1 MWQWASQA
9 CGGIP
14 NRGVLVFGSGASHV
28 VTGSQHRIVAEM
40 PSNPDALEART
51 MRRVTL
57 RIVPFLMVCY
67 FISFLDRVNLGFAA
81 LQMVEDLH
89 FSATVFGFGA
99 GIFFVSYFLF
109 EVPSNLLLEKFGA
122 RRWIARIMIT
132 WGVLAGAMALV
143 TGPRSLY
150 LVRFL
155 LGAAE
160 AGFFPGVIL
169 YLTYWFP
176 SDVPCPDRRAVHGGD
191 SGLELLGSP
200 ISAALLGTDGWL
212 GLRGW
217 QWMFIL
223 EAVPAVLFGLACLAV
238 LSDRP
243 ADAHWLD
250 ADERRWLLAKLQAQ
264 AGQQR
269 PVGQLTLRQVLR
281 NKHVLVLSVVLAGS
295 TAVSSGLQLWQPQI
309 IKSYGLTNM
318 QTGLLNAIPFALAS
332 VIMIWWGSRSD
343 RTGERIWHA
352 SVPLMLTAVSL
363 ASALLFTSL
372 FSIIVILCLAVIGIY
387 AGKGP
392 VWAVST
398 EWLSAGTAAA
408 GLAQINA
415 ISNLAGFGTTYVMG
429 YIKDATGNFSL
440 ALVPLVALAATGAW
454 AIVWIGD
461 EQTPVALREDKAAAR
476 RGSACHSILKTSR
489 WPVAIAVPLLADDQ
503 TLVRPLTK
511 CQMREIAATI
521 NSA

>member
-1 MWQWASQA
+1 MATIERSDD
-9 CGGIP
+9 
-14 NRGVLVFGSGASHV
+14 RTV
-28 VTGSQHRIVAEM
+28 
-40 PSNPDALEART
+40 EART

-67 FISFLDRVNLGFAA
+67 FVSFLDRVNLGFAA
-81 LQMVEDLH
+81 LEMNKDLH
-89 FSATVFGFGA
+89 LSSTVFGFGG

-122 RRWIARIMIT
+122 RRWLARIMIT
-132 WGVLAGAMALV
+132 WGILAGGMALV
-143 TGPRSLY
+143 QGPQSLY
-150 LVRFL
+150 LMRLL

-176 SDVPCPDRRAVHGGD
+176 TAYRARIVALFTVAIPV
-191 SGLELLGSP
+191 SSFLGSP
-200 ISAALLGTDGWL
+200 ISAALLATDGWL

-223 EAVPAVLFGLACLAV
+223 EAVPAVLLGLACLVV
-238 LSDRP
+238 LNDRP
-243 ADAHWLD
+243 TDAVWLRD
-250 ADERRWLLAKLQAQ
+250 DERGWLLARLQADL
-264 AGQQR
+264 ATQR
-269 PVGQLTLRQVLR
+269 PVRQLRLSQVLWNR
-281 NKHVLVLSVVLAGS
+281 HVLALSVVLAGS

-309 IKSYGLTNM
+309 IKAYGLTNM
-318 QTGLLNAIPFALAS
+318 QTGLLNSIPFALAS
-332 VIMIWWGSRSD
+332 VVMIWWGQRSD

-352 SVPLMLTAVSL
+352 ALPLVLTAVSL
-363 ASALLFTSL
+363 ASALIFDSL
-372 FSIIVILCLAVIGIY
+372 FAIIVILCLAVIGIY

-429 YIKDATGNFSL
+429 LIRDATNSFSTAL
-440 ALVPLVALAATGAW
+440 LPLVVLSGVAALVIVAMGRTQLRIKSPAGQAAT
-454 AIVWIGD
+454 
-461 EQTPVALREDKAAAR
+461 VA
-476 RGSACHSILKTSR
+476 
-489 WPVAIAVPLLADDQ
+489 P
-503 TLVRPLTK
+503 
-511 CQMREIAATI
+511 
-521 NSA
+521 

>member
-1 MWQWASQA
+1 
-9 CGGIP
+9 
-14 NRGVLVFGSGASHV
+14 
-28 VTGSQHRIVAEM
+28 M
-40 PSNPDALEART
+40 PSTEPQDERAREART
-51 MRRVTL
+51 IRRVAV

-81 LQMVEDLH
+81 LQMVKDLH
-89 FSATVFGFGA
+89 LSPTVFGFGG
-99 GIFFVSYFLF
+99 GIFFVSYFLC
-109 EVPSNLLLEKFGA
+109 EVPSNLFLEKVGA

-132 WGVLAGAMALV
+132 WGLLAAGMALV

-150 LVRFL
+150 LMRFL

-176 SDVPCPDRRAVHGGD
+176 SEYRARII
-191 SGLELLGSP
+191 GLFTVAIPFSSFLGSP
-200 ISAALLGTDGWL
+200 ISAALLGVDGWL

-223 EAVPAVLFGLACLAV
+223 EAVPAMLLGLACLVV
-238 LSDRP
+238 LSDGP
-243 ADAHWLD
+243 ADAAWLP
-250 ADERRWLLAKLQAQ
+250 ADERHWLLRRLQAQ
-264 AGQQR
+264 HHR
-269 PVGQLTLRQVLR
+269 HRRVGHMSVLR
-281 NKHVLVLSVVLAGS
+281 VLWNRHVLVLSLVLAGS

-332 VIMIWWGSRSD
+332 GIMVWWGRRSD

-352 SVPLMLTAVSL
+352 SAPLMLTAVSL

-429 YIKDATGNFSL
+429 FIKDATGSFSL

-454 AIVWIGD
+454 AIVWIGRG
-461 EQTPVALREDKAAAR
+461 QKPVPM
-476 RGSACHSILKTSR
+476 S
-489 WPVAIAVPLLADDQ
+489 
-503 TLVRPLTK
+503 TL
-511 CQMREIAATI
+511 
-521 NSA
+521 S